1 MAARR
6 ATSPRLA
13 GTTREPQIRY
23 DAAGPM
29 SKPEES
35 GSVGEWSRLA
45 ITERAEGVRIS
56 VQVRPRSSRSAIVG
70 VREGA
75 LDVSLTAPPV
85 DGAANAELVKLLSRA
100 LDVRQSDVQ
109 IALGASGR
117 SKVVAVRGLKEAEA
131 RERLAGAKR

>member
-1 MAARR
+1 M
-6 ATSPRLA
+6 SS
-13 GTTREPQIRY
+13 QIRY
-23 DAAGPM
+23 DAGGEM

-35 GSVGEWSRLA
+35 GAAHDWSGLA
-45 ITERAEGVRIS
+45 ITARDEGVRIS

-75 LDVSLTAPPV
+75 LDVALAAPPV
-85 DGAANAELVKLLSRA
+85 DGAANAELVKLLARA

-117 SKVVAVRGLKEAEA
+117 SKVVAVRGLKETEA

>member
-1 MAARR
+1 
-6 ATSPRLA
+6 
-13 GTTREPQIRY
+13 
-23 DAAGPM
+23 M
-29 SKPEES
+29 SKTEES
-35 GSVGEWSRLA
+35 DPVAAWSRLA

-100 LDVRQSDVQ
+100 LDVRQGDVQ
-109 IALGASGR
+109 ITLGASGR
-117 SKVVAVRGLKEAEA
+117 SKVVAVRGLNETEA
-131 RERLAGAKR
+131 RARLAGAKR

>member
-1 MAARR
+1 
-6 ATSPRLA
+6 
-13 GTTREPQIRY
+13 
-23 DAAGPM
+23 M

-35 GSVGEWSRLA
+35 DPVDAWNRLA

-56 VQVRPRSSRSAIVG
+56 VQVRPRSSRSAIGG

-75 LDVSLTAPPV
+75 LDVALTAPPV
-85 DGAANAELVKLLSRA
+85 EGAANAELVKLLARA

-117 SKVVAVRGLKEAEA
+117 SKVVAVRGLNETEA
-131 RERLAGAKR
+131 RMRLSGAKR

>member
-1 MAARR
+1 
-6 ATSPRLA
+6 
-13 GTTREPQIRY
+13 
-23 DAAGPM
+23 M

-35 GSVGEWSRLA
+35 EPIDAWSRLE

-56 VQVRPRSSRSAIVG
+56 VQVRPRSSRSAVIG

-85 DGAANAELVKLLSRA
+85 DGAANAELIKLLARA

-117 SKVVAVRGLKEAEA
+117 SKVVAVRGLNETEA
-131 RERLAGAKR
+131 RKRLAGAQR